1 MQINLIVME
10 NMTMKKSIV
19 VSTSS
24 TKFSALA
31 FKEDLKDSIKKVA
44 ALGFDGAEL
53 AVRNPKN
60 VDLKNM
66 INLLKENNL
75 EVPAIGTGQAYGEE
89 GLSFSNPDEKIRRMA
104 VERIK
109 DQIVFAS
116 HFNAIVIIGL
126 IRGIIEENIDRVDAE
141 NWTIDSLK
149 ECTKFAKKY
158 NIRLTLEPVN
168 RYESNF
174 INTLEEGIEFIKRVG
189 APNLGIL
196 ADTFH
201 MNIEEISIYD
211 SIIKAKDYI
220 THVHFADS
228 NRWAPGC
235 GHLDFAKIVQ
245 TLKKIDYRGYVSA
258 EILPLPDP
266 DNCARLTAEHLNSIK
281 F

>member
-1 MQINLIVME
+1 
-10 NMTMKKSIV
+10 MKKSIV

-31 FKEDLKDSIKKVA
+31 FKENLKDSIKKVA
-44 ALGFDGAEL
+44 DLGFDGAEL
-53 AVRNPKN
+53 AVRNPK
-60 VDLKNM
+60 DLKVDDV
-66 INLLKENNL
+66 INIIKENNL

-89 GLSFSNPDEKIRRMA
+89 GLSFSNPDGTIRKMA
-104 VERIK
+104 AERIK

-116 HFNAIVIIGL
+116 HFNAQVIIGL
-126 IRGIIEENIDRVDAE
+126 IRGKIEEGVKRVKAE
-141 NWTIDSLK
+141 EWTMDNLR
-149 ECTKFAKKY
+149 ECTEFAKEY

-174 INTLEEGIEFIKRVG
+174 INTLNEGIELIKRVG
-189 APNLGIL
+189 ASNLGLL

-201 MNIEEISIYD
+201 MNIEEVSIND
-211 SIIKAKDYI
+211 SIIQAKDYI

-235 GHLDFAKIVQ
+235 GHLDFAQIVQ
-245 TLKKIDYRGYVSA
+245 TLKKIGYQGYVSA

-266 DNCARLTAEHLNSIK
+266 DNCARLTANTLNRLNIN
-281 F
+281 

>member
-1 MQINLIVME
+1 
-10 NMTMKKSIV
+10 MKKSIV

-31 FKEDLKDSIKKVA
+31 FKEDFEKSVKKVA
-44 ALGFDGAEL
+44 DLGFDGAEL
-53 AVRNPKN
+53 AVRNPK
-60 VDLKNM
+60 DLKVENV
-66 INLLKENNL
+66 IEIIKENNL

-89 GLSFSNPDEKIRRMA
+89 GISFSDPSKVVRKTA

-109 DQIVFAS
+109 DQIIFAS
-116 HFNAIVIIGL
+116 HFDAQVIIGL
-126 IRGIIEENIDRVDAE
+126 IRGKIEESVNRAEAE
-141 NWTIDSLK
+141 NWTIDCLRK
-149 ECTKFAKKY
+149 CTEFAKEY

-174 INTLEEGIEFIKRVG
+174 INTLNEGIEFIKRVG
-189 APNLGIL
+189 ASNLGLL

-201 MNIEEISIYD
+201 MNIEEVSIYD
-211 SIIKAKDYI
+211 SIVQAKDYI

-245 TLKKIDYRGYVSA
+245 TLKKIDYQGYVSA

-266 DNCARLTAEHLNSIK
+266 DTAARITAKTLNKIV

>member
-1 MQINLIVME
+1 
-10 NMTMKKSIV
+10 MKKSIV
-19 VSTSS
+19 VSIQP

-31 FKEDLKDSIKKVA
+31 FKEDFEESIKKVA
-44 ALGFDGAEL
+44 HLGFDGAEL
-53 AVRNPKN
+53 AVRNPK
-60 VDLKNM
+60 DLKIDDV
-66 INLLKENNL
+66 INIIKENNL

-89 GLSFSNPDEKIRRMA
+89 GLSFSDPDEAIRKMA
-104 VERIK
+104 VERINN
-109 DQIVFAS
+109 QIIFAS
-116 HFNAIVIIGL
+116 HFNAQVIVGL
-126 IRGIIEENIDRVDAE
+126 IRGIIVENVNKTEAEE
-141 NWTIDSLK
+141 WTIDCLRK
-149 ECTKFAKKY
+149 CTEFAKEY

-174 INTLEEGIEFIKRVG
+174 INTLNEGMEFVKRVG
-189 APNLGIL
+189 VSNLGLL

-201 MNIEEISIYD
+201 MNIEEVSIYD
-211 SIIKAKDYI
+211 SIIQAKDFI

-245 TLKKIDYRGYVSA
+245 TLKKIDYQGYVSA

-266 DNCARLTAEHLNSIK
+266 DNCARLTIEHLNKIE